1 MGGLKRAIEG
11 LTFVKFLFFQSHY
24 QQSIERVSEITS
36 SQLATVALTGLY
48 NLSYINLSSKSTP
61 LPILLI
67 NMSVYYVQCIV
78 GDLGGDLK
86 PIRNICF
93 SIIRN
98 LVFVLGF

>member
-1 MGGLKRAIEG
+1 MD
-11 LTFVKFLFFQSHY
+11 LTFVKFLFLQSHY

-48 NLSYINLSSKSTP
+48 NPCCINLSSKSTP

-67 NMSVYYVQCIV
+67 NVSVCYVQCIV
-78 GDLGGDLK
+78 GDLGGDLR

-98 LVFVLGF
+98 LVFVLGS